1 MKKVALFVDWDN
13 LRSSIVK
20 IQKEKDFRD
29 FDFNNPSNLSLLFR
43 SFIKDDEEIYRIFF
57 YTSLPVTIEHIH
69 SRLSTKNQKKFNKFL
84 EKNDYQK
91 RIDMINEFI
100 NNIVCEEYIALRTG
114 KLQVRGLK
122 STGFPD
128 LVQKQVDMLI
138 GLDISHISYLKLAD
152 KVIVLSKDTDM
163 TPALKVA
170 RTNGMEAI
178 IAVLEED
185 SKLSSHLVKHS
196 DNIRKISLIKISK
209 QIKKSR

>member
-1 MKKVALFVDWDN
+1 M
-13 LRSSIVK
+13 
-20 IQKEKDFRD
+20 
-29 FDFNNPSNLSLLFR
+29 
-43 SFIKDDEEIYRIFF
+43 
-57 YTSLPVTIEHIH
+57 
-69 SRLSTKNQKKFNKFL
+69 
-84 EKNDYQK
+84 
-91 RIDMINEFI
+91 
-100 NNIVCEEYIALRTG
+100 
-114 KLQVRGLK
+114 
-122 STGFPD
+122 
-128 LVQKQVDMLI
+128 QKQVDMLI